1 MVGFPL
7 RLTVHPPGG
16 ESFERTFTS
25 GPLVIGRSSRAAV
38 PVADLMLS
46 REHARLDLESD
57 EWWVQDLGSHNGTF
71 LNGERLTARA
81 RLREGDVL
89 SLGSSRVAVS
99 RVPSGELPRV
109 AESEHT
115 IFRPAAELLE
125 ERRTGSQLTDR
136 EELRRHVERLRLVN
150 EVHQALSRPITQ
162 AELLELILDRAF
174 AHLRPEEGAIFMRSG
189 EGGFERV
196 ASRSAQGT
204 GHTPFYSTHLVREVA
219 EKGMAALVLDVAA
232 DERFAGAASILGAGM
247 RSLVAAPLLDPE
259 GSLGMLVL
267 GSAVRTRC
275 FSPEDMELLVSLA
288 SAAALRI
295 RNVALAA
302 EAAER
307 QRLASEM
314 ALARRIQEALLPEH
328 LPDVPGWEL
337 YASNRASR
345 VVSGDLYTAVTCG
358 DPAELA
364 FMVVDVAGK
373 GVAASLLTASL
384 EALCAGPIEAGFAP
398 HDTFDRVSN
407 RLYKRTPPEK
417 YATAFLGA
425 LEPTTGRLR
434 YANAGHLPGLVLSRD
449 GQPRWLLR
457 TGLPLGLLPGST
469 YAPAEV
475 GLEAGDLLV
484 LYTDGYTEAENREAE
499 EFGQERLFLT
509 CAELRSSPLPAFA
522 SALDAALDAFTGGAA
537 LSDDRTLLLLRR
549 T

>member
-7 RLTVHPPGG
+7 RVTVHPPGG
-16 ESFERTFTS
+16 ESFERTFS
-25 GPLVIGRSSRAAV
+25 AGPVVIGRSSRAAV

-46 REHARLDLESD
+46 REHARLDLEGD

-71 LNGERLTARA
+71 LNGERVTVRV
-81 RLREGDVL
+81 RIREGDVL
-89 SLGSSRVAVS
+89 SLGGSRMALS
-99 RVPSGELPRV
+99 RVPAEELARP

-115 IFRPAAELLE
+115 IFRPASELLD
-125 ERRTGSQLTDR
+125 ERRTGPQLTDK
-136 EELRRHVERLRLVN
+136 EELRRHVERLRLIN

-162 AELLELILDRAF
+162 GELLELILDRAF
-174 AHLRPEEGAIFMRSG
+174 AHLRPEEGAIYLRADDGSFQ
-189 EGGFERV
+189 RV
-196 ASRSAQGT
+196 ASRSAQGP
-204 GHTPFYSTHLVREVA
+204 GHTPFYSTNLLREVA

-314 ALARRIQEALLPEH
+314 TLARRIQEALLPEH

-337 YASNRASR
+337 HASNRASR
-345 VVSGDLYTAVTCG
+345 VVSGDLYSAVLRG
-358 DPAELA
+358 DPAEVA
-364 FMVVDVAGK
+364 FMVIDVAGK

-384 EALCAGPIEAGFAP
+384 EALCAGPIEAGFTP
-398 HDTFDRVSN
+398 HDTFDRVSS
-407 RLYKRTPPEK
+407 RLHKRTPPEK
-417 YATAFLGA
+417 YATAFLGT
-425 LEPTTGRLR
+425 LEPSTGRLR
-434 YANAGHLPGLVLSRD
+434 YANAGHLPGIVLSRD
-449 GQPRWLLR
+449 GQPRWLAR
-457 TGLPLGLLPGST
+457 TGLPLGLLPGNT
-469 YAPAEV
+469 YTPAEV
-475 GLEAGDLLV
+475 GLDAGDLLV
-484 LYTDGYTEAENREAE
+484 LYTDGYTEAEGPGGE
-499 EFGQERLFLT
+499 EYGQDRFLAT
-509 CAELRSSPLPAFA
+509 CTGLRSRTLPTFA
-522 SALDAALDAFTGGAA
+522 ASLDAALEAFTGGAA

-549 T
+549 R

>member
-7 RLTVHPPGG
+7 RVMVHPPGG

-25 GPLVIGRSSRAAV
+25 GPVVIGRSSRAAV
-38 PVADLMLS
+38 PIADLMLS
-46 REHARLDLESD
+46 REHARVDLDSD
-57 EWWVQDLGSHNGTF
+57 AWWVQDLGSHNGTF

-81 RLREGDVL
+81 RLCEGDVL
-89 SLGSSRVAVS
+89 SLGSSRIAVS
-99 RVPSGELPRV
+99 RAPSGELARV
-109 AESEHT
+109 SESEHT

-136 EELRRHVERLRLVN
+136 EELRRHVERLRLIN
-150 EVHQALSRPITQ
+150 EVHRALSRPITQ

-174 AHLRPEEGAIFMRSG
+174 VHLRPEEGAIFMRSPD
-189 EGGFERV
+189 GGFERV

-247 RSLVAAPLLDPE
+247 RSLVAAPLMDPE

-345 VVSGDLYTAVTCG
+345 VVSGDLYTAATCG

-407 RLYKRTPPEK
+407 RLYRRTPPEK

-434 YANAGHLPGLVLSRD
+434 YANAGHLPGLVLGRE
-449 GQPRWLLR
+449 GQPRWLPR

-469 YAPAEV
+469 YPPAEV

-499 EFGQERLFLT
+499 EFGQERLLAT
-509 CAELRSSPLPAFA
+509 CTELRSRPLPAFA
-522 SALDAALDAFTGGAA
+522 SALDAALETFTGGAA

>member
-38 PVADLMLS
+38 PIADLMLS

-99 RVPSGELPRV
+99 RVPSGELARV

-425 LEPTTGRLR
+425 LEPTTGRLC

-475 GLEAGDLLV
+475 GLQAGDLLV

-499 EFGQERLFLT
+499 EFGQERLLT
-509 CAELRSSPLPAFA
+509 TCVELRSSPLPAFA
-522 SALDAALDAFTGGAA
+522 SALDAALDAFTGGAV